1 MLALRTL
8 ALWSLLWS
16 TAGHALAVK
25 DGCVVQDSLNFDDLV
40 VGSVKFTVYTPP
52 SGSIFKAKLT
62 CDGDWYSDSFDVSGD
77 GVTMERFHGNNLTTT
92 VMPAPPAEEGWP
104 DLELKFGD
112 TYELLDGQGQS
123 WIGQEISPK
132 CMLKKVE
139 ISDGKF
145 AKHCP
150 EGTLKWEVEGKKCA
164 FVPLPRSSGSRHT
177 LNLTLVSKDSFR
189 PVFQLGGI
197 EVELGMREGS
207 VVAAGK
213 GNSPL
218 EPPTQTIRLGFKR
231 CAVQTSFTTTAGEPL
246 SNFLYL
252 PVLASEIRHMNVCEK
267 NDRKFILTVTLEE
280 ETECATG
287 SETAAGKYTQ
297 SVPIMLYIYLCMHMC
312 VTGG

>member
-1 MLALRTL
+1 MPQAGSQNFDYSCSLHQPGIPMMMEIDVDDEQLPSSPPVAPSISKRQDTAMLALRTL

-150 EGTLKWEVEGKKCA
+150 EGTLKWEVEGKKCS

-189 PVFQLGGI
+189 PVFQLGGV

-218 EPPTQTIRLGFKR
+218 EPPTQRIRLGFKR
-231 CAVQTSFTTTAGEPL
+231 CAVQTSFT
-246 SNFLYL
+246 
-252 PVLASEIRHMNVCEK
+252 VW
-267 NDRKFILTVTLEE
+267 
-280 ETECATG
+280 
-287 SETAAGKYTQ
+287 
-297 SVPIMLYIYLCMHMC
+297 
-312 VTGG
+312 

>member
-231 CAVQTSFTTTAGEPL
+231 CAVQTSFTK
-246 SNFLYL
+246 
-252 PVLASEIRHMNVCEK
+252 PVGLW
-267 NDRKFILTVTLEE
+267 
-280 ETECATG
+280 
-287 SETAAGKYTQ
+287 
-297 SVPIMLYIYLCMHMC
+297 
-312 VTGG
+312 